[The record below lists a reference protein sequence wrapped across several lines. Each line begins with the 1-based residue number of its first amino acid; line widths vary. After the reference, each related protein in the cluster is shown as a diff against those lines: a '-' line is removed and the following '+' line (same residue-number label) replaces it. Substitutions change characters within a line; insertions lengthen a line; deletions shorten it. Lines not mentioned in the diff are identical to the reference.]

1 MIDSH
6 IELFPIIQLTLS
18 SGVRVYLSHRHRHTV
33 KSQIRAKS
41 FFVLFKHTSIIVN
54 NNIGVRKTVHYM
66 GIKLT

>member
-41 FFVLFKHTSIIVN
+41 FFCFVQTHID
-54 NNIGVRKTVHYM
+54 YCQ
-66 GIKLT
+66 

>member
-6 IELFPIIQLTLS
+6 IKLFPIIQLTLS
-18 SGVRVYLSHRHRHTV
+18 SGVRVYLSHRHTV